1 MTATIDHALASASGY
16 VHVEV
21 SCVETSK
28 ELATGKTVELDTGRD
43 PLPMINFDNKR
54 EDRVKL
60 WKFTC
65 RWIDHMVSHCC
76 GPEVER
82 TDLALQLAITTSDG
96 I

>member
-1 MTATIDHALASASGY
+1 
-16 VHVEV
+16 
-21 SCVETSK
+21 
-28 ELATGKTVELDTGRD
+28 
-43 PLPMINFDNKR
+43 MINFDNKR
-54 EDRVKL
+54 EDKVKL